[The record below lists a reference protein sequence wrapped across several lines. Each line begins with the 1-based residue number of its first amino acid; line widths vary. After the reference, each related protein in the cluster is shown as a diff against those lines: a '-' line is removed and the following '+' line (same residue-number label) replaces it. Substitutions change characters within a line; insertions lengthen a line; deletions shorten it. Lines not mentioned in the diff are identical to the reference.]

1 MKTVAIIVV
10 IAALF
15 ISGCTGT
22 ENAATVGNCGGIT
35 CGAVSPAG
43 DAEGGQTAYAVDKV
57 EVFHFHG
64 THQCSS
70 CIAVGELAEKTVNTY
85 FKDEL
90 ESGKIVFG
98 HVNGELAENAGLVQK
113 YGVTGSSLW
122 IGTYYAD
129 GTFSK
134 EENVNVWY
142 KISDDVGYMEYLK
155 GILQKRLRGELV

>member
-1 MKTVAIIVV
+1 MEKEML
-10 IAALF
+10 AAFALVCLLLT
-15 ISGCTGT
+15 SGCTSQNQPGAT
-22 ENAATVGNCGGIT
+22 ANNTDNAASAMSNSAS
-35 CGAVSPAG
+35 AV
-43 DAEGGQTAYAVDKV
+43 QKV

-70 CIAVGELAEKTVNTY
+70 CIAVGDLAEKTVNTY

-122 IGTYYAD
+122 IGTYYAN

-142 KISDDVGYMEYLK
+142 KISDEKGYMEYLA
-155 GILQKRLRGELV
+155 GILQKRLRGELD